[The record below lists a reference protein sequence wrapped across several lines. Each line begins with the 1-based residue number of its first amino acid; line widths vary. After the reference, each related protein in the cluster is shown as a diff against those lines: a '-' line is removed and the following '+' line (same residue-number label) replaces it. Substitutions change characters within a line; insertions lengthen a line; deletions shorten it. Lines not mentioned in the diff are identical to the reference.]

1 MGPWASGSGV
11 LGNGPGEGAASM
23 GARPAPRRYLA
34 MGGAGGAVGRG
45 KSVAASGGAA
55 ASRPRTGTLR
65 VSSRS
70 GWEVSATL
78 CQSASLCSP
87 ALRLLRAPSL
97 SSSYLQ
103 AGFYHREKKKK
114 QQIPNKT
121 KQKGKKNKKSPKPNH
136 IPWGKRGL
144 FRHVVTQ
151 PNPSC
156 QNYNTHTK
164 YCDQTNKQTKS

>member
-1 MGPWASGSGV
+1 
-11 LGNGPGEGAASM
+11 M

-103 AGFYHREKKKK
+103 AGFYHRKKKK
-114 QQIPNKT
+114 KKTNPKQNKT
-121 KQKGKKNKKSPKPNH
+121 KRKEKQKKP
-136 IPWGKRGL
+136 
-144 FRHVVTQ
+144 
-151 PNPSC
+151 
-156 QNYNTHTK
+156 
-164 YCDQTNKQTKS
+164 QTKSHPLG

>member
-11 LGNGPGEGAASM
+11 LGNGPGEGAASV

-103 AGFYHREKKKK
+103 AGFYHRDKKKNNKSQTK
-114 QQIPNKT
+114 QNKKERKT
-121 KQKGKKNKKSPKPNH
+121 KKAPNQITSPGVKEDY
-136 IPWGKRGL
+136 
-144 FRHVVTQ
+144 FVTW
-151 PNPSC
+151 
-156 QNYNTHTK
+156 
-164 YCDQTNKQTKS
+164 